1 MFCICFHSPV
11 IFWLVPLLFSC
22 YPGAMIL
29 SLSIRDF
36 VLIGRLDIEPGNGFT
51 ALTGETGAGKSI
63 ILDALALALGGP
75 ADRGAIRTGAE
86 QASVAVEFSLE
97 PDHPAWGILEA
108 QGIGGGAD
116 ETLTLKRV
124 VRTKGPAR
132 AFVNDQAVSAAIL
145 AELGETIVEIHGQH
159 AASALM
165 RPSVHRKLLD
175 QFAGNEVLLTACAT
189 TWVVLDEARSDRQAL
204 EAAHEEAMRTRD
216 WLAAS
221 VEEIEKLDPQE
232 GEAEELTELRLRLMQ
247 GERVSDSVADVEKA
261 LGAFDI
267 EGALSSASRA
277 TERICRLPGFEKSD
291 DSLPVAARVAA
302 EAVERAMIEVREAS
316 VAIDELGRLV
326 NSDTTAL
333 DTAEARLFALRAL
346 ARKHSIA
353 PELLPGLAA
362 NLRAKFD
369 LVEEGE
375 GAMLKARKREAA
387 AAAQWRQAAE
397 RLTAARTA
405 AARQLEAAIAVEL
418 GPLKLGRAV
427 IRVVVEPLD
436 EDAGGPNGADR
447 VEFDAETNP
456 GAGFAPLRKIASGGE
471 MARFSLA
478 LKCALAEGGTAGTLI
493 FDEADQGVGGAVAAA
508 IGERMIRLAGGRQVF
523 AITHSPQ
530 VAASAHAQWLV
541 QKGRTKASG
550 TELHGLDDGDR
561 LEEIA
566 RMLSGAEVT
575 KEARAAAGRL
585 LEDA

>member
-1 MFCICFHSPV
+1 
-11 IFWLVPLLFSC
+11 
-22 YPGAMIL
+22 MIL

-63 ILDALALALGGP
+63 ILDALALALGGA
-75 ADRGAIRTGAE
+75 ADRGAIRAGAE

-97 PDHPAWGILEA
+97 PDHPAWAVLQT

-159 AASALM
+159 AASTLM

-175 QFAGNEVLLTACAT
+175 QFAGNEALLETCASA
-189 TWVVLDEARSDRQAL
+189 WRLLDAARTERLKL

-221 VEEIEKLDPQE
+221 VEEIEKLDPQD
-232 GEAEELTELRLRLMQ
+232 GEAEELTETRLRLMQ
-247 GERVSDSVADVEKA
+247 GERVSESVADAEKA
-261 LGAFDI
+261 LDAFDM
-267 EGALSSASRA
+267 ESALSTAARA

-291 DSLPVAARVAA
+291 DVLPAASRVAA
-302 EAVERAMIEVREAS
+302 EAVERALIEVREAS
-316 VAIDELGRLV
+316 VAINELGRLV
-326 NSDTTAL
+326 SSDTTAL

-346 ARKHSIA
+346 ARKHNIA

-375 GAMLKARKREAA
+375 GAMKKARKREAA

-397 RLTAARTA
+397 KLTASRTA
-405 AARQLEAAIAVEL
+405 AAKQLEAAIAVEL
-418 GPLKLGRAV
+418 KPLKLGRAV
-427 IRVVVEPLD
+427 IRVVVEPLGGD
-436 EDAGGPNGADR
+436 EGGPNGADR

-478 LKCALAEGGTAGTLI
+478 LKCALAEGGSAGTLI

-530 VAASAHAQWLV
+530 VAASANDQWLV
-541 QKGRTKASG
+541 QKGRTKAGG
-550 TELHGLDDGDR
+550 TEIRGLDEGDR